1 MIVIYIKTMPS
12 LEAEISK
19 AMNCYGTKC
28 QQVSANFR
36 NQVFSSHRA
45 IEENTKGLAVVKEE
59 LAVIKK
65 MLARMAAAQGVN
77 ISDLV

>member
-1 MIVIYIKTMPS
+1 MPS

-19 AMNCYGTKC
+19 AIHCYGTKC
-28 QQVSANFR
+28 Q
-36 NQVFSSHRA
+36 VFSPNRV
-45 IEENTKGLAVVKEE
+45 IEENTKGMAVVKDE